1 MKNNSGRNSNCMGG
15 KDYRKHVPATVACCE
30 IITSGF
36 FQQFT
41 EGLFQQFTFSSA
53 FTLYYNGESA
63 RFSLVL
69 IKFLIYKIKSFISNN
84 YSLPANFKDVLC
96 KEDTFSSHIQ

>member
-1 MKNNSGRNSNCMGG
+1 MGG